1 LGDVFLNTKIY
12 LDHAATTPIRPEVAN
27 IIHQCGEFYANPSSI
42 HEAGQQARKAVEAAR
57 LKVADAIGARPHEI
71 FFTSGGT
78 EADNWAIRGVS
89 ANLQNGGHIITTAIE
104 HPAVRNV
111 CRAMEQLGYDV
122 TYLNVDSDG
131 LINVKDFEAAIRRES
146 FLATIMLANN
156 EIGTIQPI
164 AEISEI
170 AKRYGVLLHTDAVQA
185 VGHIPVNVDAL
196 GVDLLSLSGHKL
208 YAPKGI
214 GVLYVREGTQISPLF
229 FGGGQEKNKRPGT
242 ENVVG
247 IVGLGHAIELAV
259 AELETEGARLTV
271 LRDEIIRG
279 VYNLV
284 PGAKLNGHS
293 VKRLPGNVNFSFSNI
308 NGESVLFM
316 LDMQGLYVSGASA
329 CSAGKG
335 APSHVL
341 LAIGRT
347 ANEAIGSI
355 RISLG
360 AQNTKQDVARILEVL
375 PPVIEKLTSA

>member
-1 LGDVFLNTKIY
+1 MNTKIY